1 MTATSYVCPLCRE
14 ALVSEPSAHR
24 CPTCRRRFPVE
35 DRIADFSEGKY
46 FDSFVPGQIMTAAHL
61 EGLANEIPG
70 AVSRVRNFYLPLLA
84 AQGRAPI
91 GLRVLDSGCGN
102 GLSVD
107 LLCEQGLDAWGVDLS
122 ALRKWQWRE
131 RAHRDRLACADSLRL
146 PFRDGAFDAILC
158 SGVLEHVGVRERG
171 GDRYEV
177 VPLPDRDA
185 SRVAFLS
192 EHARVLAPGGKLWL
206 DFPNGAFP
214 FDFWHGVRPGF
225 PRRHRR
231 DEGFLPTFRDL
242 RRYALSLGPEW
253 KVRPLTARGRL
264 QFRQVGR
271 HWWGRLLTP
280 SADLYMAGLE
290 RAPFLLQGA
299 MNPFLVVEMSRQTAS

>member
-1 MTATSYVCPLCRE
+1 MTGVACVCPFCRE
-14 ALVSEPSAHR
+14 GLVAEPSAYR
-24 CPTCRRRFPVE
+24 CAGCSRRFPAE
-35 DRIADFSEGKY
+35 DGIADFSEGRY
-46 FDSFVPGQIMTAAHL
+46 FDAFVPGQPLTEAQQ
-61 EGLANEIPG
+61 EGLANEVPG
-70 AVSRVRNFYLPLLA
+70 AVSRVRDFYLPLLA
-84 AQGRAPI
+84 AQG
-91 GLRVLDSGCGN
+91 GTRVLDSGCGN

-107 LLCEQGLDAWGVDLS
+107 LLCDERLDAWGVDLS

-131 RAHRDRLACADSLRL
+131 RARRDRLACADSLHL

-177 VPLPDRDA
+177 APLPDRDA
-185 SRVAFLS
+185 LRVAFLA

-225 PRRHRR
+225 PRRHRQ
-231 DEGFLPTFRDL
+231 DEGFLPTLRDV
-242 RRYALSLGPEW
+242 RGYALALGPEW
-253 KVRPLTARGRL
+253 TVRPLTARGRL

-271 HWWGRLLTP
+271 HWWGRLLAP
-280 SADLYMAGLE
+280 SAALYLAALE
-290 RAPFLLQGA
+290 SVPVLLQSPA
-299 MNPFLVVEMSRQTAS
+299 NPFLVVEMSRGPAS